1 MSSQRSRAER
11 RSRTRARLLD
21 AASTVFARRGFEGA
35 SLNEIAEEAGFTKGA
50 VYSNFSGKDDLF
62 AAVLET
68 RLTERMRAVQAAF
81 EEAESLQDVRTSG
94 HAIAEL
100 FAADPEVWLLFL
112 ELWMHGARDQDARRR
127 IAAVYEEMR
136 GTVGDLIAVQF
147 ERLDIP
153 LPAPPPHLAAAAIA
167 LAEGHRLQRDIDPDR
182 VGDAAYGE
190 MLAYLVA
197 GMAVAGLGLDVDA
210 LRRLRAEAG
219 R

>member
-1 MSSQRSRAER
+1 MSSDTSRAET

-21 AASTVFARRGFEGA
+21 AAATVFARRGYEGA

-50 VYSNFSGKDDLF
+50 VYSNFSSKDQLF
-62 AAVLET
+62 AEVLET
-68 RLTERMRAVQAAF
+68 RLVERMRAVQSAF
-81 EEAESLQDVRTSG
+81 ERTESLQDVRDSG

-112 ELWMHGARDQDARRR
+112 ELWMHGARDEGTRRR
-127 IAAVYEEMR
+127 IAEVYEEMR
-136 GTVGDLIAVQF
+136 GIVGELIAAQF
-147 ERLDIP
+147 DRLDIP
-153 LPAPPPHLAAAAIA
+153 IPAPPAELAAAAIA
-167 LAEGHRLQRDIDPDR
+167 LAEGHRLQRDIDPGR

-197 GMAVAGLGLDVDA
+197 GMAVAGLDLDVDA
-210 LRRLRAEAG
+210 LRRLRAEAV